1 MATLSGNKIKNT
13 YQALV
18 KFSDNGNITT
28 SAKQLTDGFGNNSPM
43 WVSTTQVG
51 IGVTPEAGL
60 NLHVY
65 GDAKIGSN
73 LTVIGNL
80 VVEGSTTTVGTDTL
94 TVKDPLI
101 VLANNN
107 TSTDAVDIGF
117 YGKYAPAGTTL
128 YSGLFREALTGKYRL
143 FKGLQIEPTTTVS
156 VSGTGYDKADL
167 VIGNIETNGVVEDS
181 SLFTFSKDVII
192 NKAGTTKLTI
202 DNVTQNKSIELECTS
217 LNNVL
222 NAEGD
227 MIFSS
232 GSPIFKYTSSSFEVI
247 SVDSTFGGDIIANG
261 DITLSNSS
269 KIKWN
274 GTSALEIYDDG
285 TNAIKIETGSSRILD
300 VCSDIFQLKAGDT
313 NNNDLMLTHGSEGV
327 SIYYRGNTNPG
338 VKFAT
343 TSDGVDVT
351 GELAVSG
358 TGQSSFGGQVTIP
371 LTPTSSTD
379 AASKGYVDTQ
389 VGANNELSE
398 VLANGNITDGTDI
411 VVSTGDQILLPDGN
425 STNPAITFSG
435 DTNTGM
441 YRTGSDVLNLGVG
454 GSDAI
459 SMFPNTVYIKP
470 AGSTE
475 LTISTTG
482 STFAGD
488 VDVNGNLDVTSTAS
502 DAVFLRSSQ
511 ATTTNVY
518 ITNTNATS
526 NNTANLYFAPAN
538 NIGGSYIKS
547 TAIEDFS
554 SSANRTADLRFAVRK
569 DGTFNEAV
577 IIDSDGNVGINNNL
591 PTAKL
596 TIDNSIATA
605 YSTTSYA
612 STPANSMLYLNN
624 TNGGSNTASL
634 INFRTGSGDGVLG
647 FVAGGG
653 INDADFVIQT
663 DGGVNGIERFRIT
676 NAGNV
681 GIGTDSPIGNL
692 NINGG
697 TGDAAA
703 QDAIET
709 FTRTSS
715 TGNVLAA
722 KLRLVDGSATTHG
735 DLKFQ
740 VKTTASSAENDAY
753 YTDAITIKGNNA
765 NVGIGTT
772 SPSGKVDILGLD
784 LNIGADNGAPTT
796 RTNSTVKVG
805 VITSPH
811 YTTAE
816 ENFTGMLLIGNTTAN
831 EVILGGGTSTYNS
844 ATQIKFYTG
853 ANSTT
858 VTGTERMRIDSSGKV
873 GIGTTSPSDK
883 LTLDSG
889 QMRLSD
895 NYGIRWGSASTA
907 IYGSSGAGT
916 LQIFTNSAERM
927 RITSGGD
934 VDIAPVSGSSVIDYG
949 MTVAPQSG
957 YAQIYLRANTTST
970 TYLQRF
976 YNESSGVLQNVG
988 NIVISGSSTN
998 YVTTSDY
1005 RLKEDLQDFAGLDM
1019 VSKISVYDFKWKRD
1033 ESRSYGVMAHELQ
1046 EVLPQAVVGEKD
1058 AEEMQSVDYSKI
1070 VPLLVKSIQELTAK
1084 VDKLEQECKCK
1095 N

>member
-1 MATLSGNKIKNT
+1 M
-13 YQALV
+13 Y
-18 KFSDNGNITT
+18 
-28 SAKQLTDGFGNNSPM
+28 
-43 WVSTTQVG
+43 
-51 IGVTPEAGL
+51 
-60 NLHVY
+60 
-65 GDAKIGSN
+65 
-73 LTVIGNL
+73 
-80 VVEGSTTTVGTDTL
+80 
-94 TVKDPLI
+94 
-101 VLANNN
+101 
-107 TSTDAVDIGF
+107 
-117 YGKYAPAGTTL
+117 
-128 YSGLFREALTGKYRL
+128 
-143 FKGLQIEPTTTVS
+143 
-156 VSGTGYDKADL
+156 
-167 VIGNIETNGVVEDS
+167 
-181 SLFTFSKDVII
+181 
-192 NKAGTTKLTI
+192 
-202 DNVTQNKSIELECTS
+202 
-217 LNNVL
+217 
-222 NAEGD
+222 
-227 MIFSS
+227 
-232 GSPIFKYTSSSFEVI
+232 
-247 SVDSTFGGDIIANG
+247 
-261 DITLSNSS
+261 
-269 KIKWN
+269 
-274 GTSALEIYDDG
+274 
-285 TNAIKIETGSSRILD
+285 
-300 VCSDIFQLKAGDT
+300 
-313 NNNDLMLTHGSEGV
+313 
-327 SIYYRGNTNPG
+327 
-338 VKFAT
+338 FAT
-343 TSDGVDVT
+343 T
-351 GELAVSG
+351 
-358 TGQSSFGGQVTIP
+358 
-371 LTPTSSTD
+371 
-379 AASKGYVDTQ
+379 
-389 VGANNELSE
+389 
-398 VLANGNITDGTDI
+398 
-411 VVSTGDQILLPDGN
+411 DQY
-425 STNPAITFSG
+425 A
-435 DTNTGM
+435 
-441 YRTGSDVLNLGVG
+441 TGSKTR
-454 GSDAI
+454 
-459 SMFPNTVYIKP
+459 MM
-470 AGSTE
+470 
-475 LTISTTG
+475 
-482 STFAGD
+482 
-488 VDVNGNLDVTSTAS
+488 
-502 DAVFLRSSQ
+502 
-511 ATTTNVY
+511 
-518 ITNTNATS
+518 
-526 NNTANLYFAPAN
+526 
-538 NIGGSYIKS
+538 
-547 TAIEDFS
+547 
-554 SSANRTADLRFAVRK
+554 
-569 DGTFNEAV
+569 
-577 IIDSDGNVGINNNL
+577 IDYN
-591 PTAKL
+591 
-596 TIDNSIATA
+596 
-605 YSTTSYA
+605 
-612 STPANSMLYLNN
+612 
-624 TNGGSNTASL
+624 
-634 INFRTGSGDGVLG
+634 
-647 FVAGGG
+647 
-653 INDADFVIQT
+653 
-663 DGGVNGIERFRIT
+663 
-676 NAGNV
+676 GNV

-765 NVGIGTT
+765 NVGIGTDTPSALLEIQTVGTSGNQDFQIFSRGESPNYEVFKISRAAGSTELLANQNLTLSADYDANHTSVDSNIIFKTDNTERMRITNGGDIQFTGNSHTPYIQLVNSGRTAGNPGFTFNNDTNTGMFQPSGVADTIAFSTAGTERMRIDSSGDVTIQTSGADDIKNFTINSSNGSSQVAGFVIQNDGANGYIHFKAGAANATPTTKLTIGNAANSGNVGIGTT